1 MALLTGIIKI
11 LSSARRIQFSV
22 FFFIGQRSSIYHRS
36 SFDVNYVRDFQGRI
50 GGIFR
55 SIQVISSPSLRRE
68 VSFVYLIYWTIYESG
83 GGKSE
88 IDEEKERG
96 TRKKYI
102 YIYV

>member
-1 MALLTGIIKI
+1 M
-11 LSSARRIQFSV
+11 
-22 FFFIGQRSSIYHRS
+22 
-36 SFDVNYVRDFQGRI
+36 NYVRDFQGRI

-88 IDEEKERG
+88 IDEEKRG

-102 YIYV
+102 YMYSVRGLVNTWRRAGNRIKR